1 MTFARQPCPQAC
13 AHRFDAGTRGRRSRC
28 SVIPAMLFFSDCC
41 CSPSDAARDLALCC
55 DGVVA
60 ASWRPCC
67 RHTRCC
73 QVCRRSRRCSS
84 GIRHEGQGRAAQVR
98 LHPPHI
104 LCSPVT
110 RFLPQ
115 PPGRCQ
121 CRWQG
126 RRRRVQGGV
135 AHSSAAALLRS
146 PFLQAD
152 IAAKVK
158 VVEAA
163 AAGVCGLCSYAP
175 LSASCPCAAEVAVVA
190 RRL

>member
-1 MTFARQPCPQAC
+1 MKQHVTSLSAVTVSLPQAG
-13 AHRFDAGTRGRRSRC
+13 ARVAYTRDAAKSAAEVAAAAVASVMKAKAELHRFAS
-28 SVIPAMLFFSDCC
+28 ILLML
-41 CSPSDAARDLALCC
+41 SP
-55 DGVVA
+55 G
-60 ASWRPCC
+60 
-67 RHTRCC
+67 
-73 QVCRRSRRCSS
+73 
-84 GIRHEGQGRAAQVR
+84 
-98 LHPPHI
+98 
-104 LCSPVT
+104 T